1 MLAVIVSTLAYFAM
15 HLAPELLPDIF
26 KRAAPGR
33 LLNIQAFLSSPLA
46 LGLALHATGQASR
59 EWTTEK
65 TAWAGRAI
73 PVLALVLVIAALSQ
87 SVGSRRHVMADDA
100 RVLVATRGLGDDAA
114 QDDDAFWREARKA
127 GLDGLVLTSRA
138 SSRPTLYSG
147 HLPVALNVGSFDFIP
162 YIPQTAAGVARI
174 IEQGY
179 GVSFSDPPA
188 DIRHGGGLPPDGGK
202 TYWAGLTP
210 DAWCRMSKSLGV
222 GTVIAPNN
230 WTVKLPPLATGARFT
245 MYRIA
250 CD

>member
-1 MLAVIVSTLAYFAM
+1 M
-15 HLAPELLPDIF
+15 HLAPDLLPDIF
-26 KRAAPGR
+26 TRAAPGR

-46 LGLALHATGQASR
+46 LGLALHATGQAAH

-65 TAWAGRAI
+65 FAWSGRAI
-73 PVLALVLVIAALSQ
+73 PVLAVVLVIAALSQ
-87 SVGSRRHVMADDA
+87 SVWSRRHVMADDA
-100 RVLVATRGLGDDAA
+100 RVLVATRGLGGGSA
-114 QDDDAFWREARKA
+114 QDDTAFWRETRKA
-127 GLDGLVLTSRA
+127 GFDDLVLTSRT

-162 YIPQTAAGVARI
+162 YIPQTAGGVARI

-188 DIRHGGGLPPDGGK
+188 DIRHGGALPPDGGK
-202 TYWAGLTP
+202 TYWASLTP
-210 DAWCRMSKSLGV
+210 DAWCRMSKSLNV
-222 GTVIAPNN
+222 GAVVAPND
-230 WTVKLPPLATGARFT
+230 WTVKLPPLVTGARFT